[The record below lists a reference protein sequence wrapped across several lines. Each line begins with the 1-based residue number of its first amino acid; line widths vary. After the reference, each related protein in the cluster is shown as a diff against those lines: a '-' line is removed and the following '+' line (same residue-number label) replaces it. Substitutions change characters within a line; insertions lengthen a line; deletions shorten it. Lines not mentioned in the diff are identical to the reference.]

1 MSETDKRAIG
11 WDIRYELI
19 VSRPFL
25 ISLLL
30 LLVNDLYFKETFGNW
45 ITGKLSDFSGIFMV
59 TLLLLALLPWRRAVI
74 WLVMILFVFWKSP
87 LSTPLIEWL
96 RVSDIVNWDRVM
108 DYTDLLALAMVPLA
122 LWYADRKHGMR
133 LTWRY
138 RRLLALPPIVG
149 ALIAI
154 MGTSMVTYQQ
164 EFLVRKSVES
174 RPITQAEVDRVVS
187 SIAARHAL
195 YCYQCELDRPPVRF
209 AGEGGYDLAYS
220 FDRQHQIVSFTLS
233 GHHCESVQ
241 RLRDEIA
248 SALGEQ
254 FKGLE
259 MVFPL
264 KAGENIPRCFD

>member
-1 MSETDKRAIG
+1 MFKTNKRLAERG
-11 WDIRYELI
+11 IRYELI

-45 ITGKLSDFSGIFMV
+45 ITGKLSDFSGIFMF
-59 TLLLLALLPWRRAVI
+59 TLLLLALLPWRQATV
-74 WLVMILFVFWKSP
+74 WLVMILFAFWKSP
-87 LSTPLIEWL
+87 LSTSFIEWL
-96 RVSDIVNWDRVM
+96 RVTGIVNWDRVV
-108 DYTDLLALAMVPLA
+108 DYTDLLALAVVPLA
-122 LWYADRKHGMR
+122 LWYADRKHSTR

-138 RRLLALPPIVG
+138 RKLLALPPAVG

-154 MGTSMVTYQQ
+154 MGTSMVPYQQ
-164 EFLVRKSVES
+164 DFLVRKSVES
-174 RPITQAEVDRVVS
+174 RPITQAEVNQVVS
-187 SIAARHAL
+187 RIAARHAL
-195 YCYQCELDRPPVRF
+195 YCYQCDLDKPPVRF
-209 AGEGGYDLAYS
+209 AGEGGNELVYS
-220 FDRQHQIVSFTLS
+220 FDQQNQVVSFMLS
-233 GHHCESVQ
+233 GHRCESVQ

-254 FKGLE
+254 FNGLE